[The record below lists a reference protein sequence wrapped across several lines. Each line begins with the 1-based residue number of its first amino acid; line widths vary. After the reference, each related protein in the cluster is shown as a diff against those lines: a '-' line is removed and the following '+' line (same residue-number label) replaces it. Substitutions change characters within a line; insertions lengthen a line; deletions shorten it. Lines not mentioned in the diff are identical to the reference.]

1 MARANE
7 DTSRIPT
14 PAKLLQGL
22 ATKKEISDAIEL
34 LIARL
39 DAMDGDCDF
48 EDDEIEVED
57 TDENENEPYCGC
69 ARDYWEAQV

>member
-1 MARANE
+1 MTRAIE

-14 PAKLLQGL
+14 PATLLL
-22 ATKKEISDAIEL
+22 ALTTKKEIGDAIEL

-57 TDENENEPYCGC
+57 TDENENEPYCGF
-69 ARDYWEAQV
+69 ARDYWEVRV

>member
-1 MARANE
+1 MAQAIE
-7 DTSRIPT
+7 HHTKRIM
-14 PAKLLQGL
+14 PATLLL
-22 ATKKEISDAIEL
+22 ALTTKKEIGDAIEL

-57 TDENENEPYCGC
+57 TDENENEPYCGF
-69 ARDYWEAQV
+69 ARDYWEVRV